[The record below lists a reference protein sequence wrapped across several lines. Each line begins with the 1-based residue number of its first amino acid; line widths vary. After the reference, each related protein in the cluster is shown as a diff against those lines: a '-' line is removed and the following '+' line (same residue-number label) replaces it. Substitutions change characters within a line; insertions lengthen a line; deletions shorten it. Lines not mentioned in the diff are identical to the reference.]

1 MKYLFMLLFLMLS
14 VSAKSQTSLHLDSVE
29 NKIKIGKMAGNRN
42 LAFGIKNILEEY
54 LQEKEIDLTDKASQS
69 LKVEIIFLDV
79 LTTSGNLSVF
89 HKSEAQV
96 IIRLRGFIIDRTNN
110 QILKSAIAEQ
120 SASEISMSTLVV
132 DTGGKLNQQNLSIA
146 IKKSCD
152 KLVTSLLKQ

>member
-1 MKYLFMLLFLMLS
+1 MKYLLVLFLLMLS

-54 LQEKEIDLTDKASQS
+54 LQEKDIELTDKASQS

-96 IIRLRGFIIDRTNN
+96 IIRLKGFIIDRTNN

>member
-1 MKYLFMLLFLMLS
+1 MKWLLILLFIMLS
-14 VSAKSQTSLHLDSVE
+14 VSAKSQTLLYLDSVE

-89 HKSEAQV
+89 HKSEAKV
-96 IIRLRGFIIDRTNN
+96 IIRLRGFIINRTNN
-110 QILKSAIAEQ
+110 QILKSTIAEQ

>member
-1 MKYLFMLLFLMLS
+1 MKYLLILLFTLLS
-14 VSAKSQTSLHLDSVE
+14 VSAKSQTSLYLDSVE

-54 LQEKEIDLTDKASQS
+54 LQEKDIDLSDKAQHS

-79 LTTSGNLSVF
+79 LTTQGNLSVF

-96 IIRLRGFIIDRTNN
+96 IVRLRGSIINRTNN
-110 QILKSAIAEQ
+110 QLIKSTIAEQ

-132 DTGGKLNQQNLSIA
+132 GAGGKLNQQNLSIA

>member
-1 MKYLFMLLFLMLS
+1 MLS

-42 LAFGIKNILEEY
+42 LAFGIRNILEEY
-54 LQEKEIDLTDKASQS
+54 LQEKDIDLTDKASQS

-110 QILKSAIAEQ
+110 QILKSTIAEQ

>member
-1 MKYLFMLLFLMLS
+1 MKYFFMLLFLMLS

-42 LAFGIKNILEEY
+42 LAFGIRNILEEY
-54 LQEKEIDLTDKASQS
+54 LQEKDIDLTDKASQS

-110 QILKSAIAEQ
+110 QILKSTIAEQ

>member
-42 LAFGIKNILEEY
+42 LAFGIRNILEEY
-54 LQEKEIDLTDKASQS
+54 LQEKEIDLSDKATQS

-110 QILKSAIAEQ
+110 QIIKSATAEQ
-120 SASEISMSTLVV
+120 SASEISISTLVV

>member
-1 MKYLFMLLFLMLS
+1 MLLFLMLS

-42 LAFGIKNILEEY
+42 LAFGIRNILEEY
-54 LQEKEIDLTDKASQS
+54 LQEKEIDLSDKATQS

-110 QILKSAIAEQ
+110 QIIKSATAEQ
-120 SASEISMSTLVV
+120 SASEISISTLVV

>member
-42 LAFGIKNILEEY
+42 LAFGIRNILEEY
-54 LQEKEIDLTDKASQS
+54 LQEKDIDLTDKASQS

-110 QILKSAIAEQ
+110 QILKSTIAEQ

>member
-1 MKYLFMLLFLMLS
+1 MRYVLVLLFTLLS

-29 NKIKIGKMAGNRN
+29 NKVKIGPMAGNRN
-42 LAFGIKNILEEY
+42 IAFGVRNILEEY
-54 LQEKEIDLTDKASQS
+54 LQEKEIDISPKAAQS

-79 LTTSGNLSVF
+79 LTTKSNLSVF

-96 IIRLRGFIIDRTNN
+96 IVRLKGSIINRTNN
-110 QILKSAIAEQ
+110 QLIKSSTAEQ

-132 DTGGKLNQQNLSIA
+132 DAGGKLNQQNLSIA

>member
-1 MKYLFMLLFLMLS
+1 MKYLFILLFLMLS

-42 LAFGIKNILEEY
+42 LAFGIRNILEEY
-54 LQEKEIDLTDKASQS
+54 LQEKDIDLTDKASQS

-110 QILKSAIAEQ
+110 QILKSTIAEQ

>member
-1 MKYLFMLLFLMLS
+1 MRYVLALLLIMLS

-29 NKIKIGKMAGNRN
+29 NKVKIGPMAGNRN
-42 LAFGIKNILEEY
+42 IAFGVRNILEEY
-54 LQEKEIDLTDKASQS
+54 LQEKEIDISPKAEQS

-79 LTTSGNLSVF
+79 LTTQSNLSVF

-96 IIRLRGFIIDRTNN
+96 IVRLRGSIINRTNN
-110 QILKSAIAEQ
+110 RLIKSTIAEQ